1 MGGIARILCKNSIYS
16 YICIYICIYRE
27 RLTLSIMDID
37 RQHWK
42 SCRHTVKICQLS
54 HNRLIDNI
62 GDYLFVL
69 QESENEWE
77 LQIWNWSTSVQ
88 PAIAPLF
95 IISFQC
101 FKKKKKKV
109 FKNWQVYDWRTKW
122 LIMLGYMDLRRPRV
136 YRRSNVGLV
145 IHKITWFSNCKLN
158 LLSSWRVTFL
168 QLSWYQAKVIKF
180 DKWHSRSE
188 KVFEFYHFISKS
200 QESLGIIVQRCSMWY
215 IPLKHGL
222 PLAHCFYTSFSQ
234 IF

>member
-1 MGGIARILCKNSIYS
+1 MRARRRVDSSSIIAHPVSLDKWSHYTSLDIPREGSREYYARTRYIAIYV
-16 YICIYICIYRE
+16 YICIYRE

-95 IISFQC
+95 IFPSNVS
-101 FKKKKKKV
+101 KKKKKKV

-145 IHKITWFSNCKLN
+145 VNLMPIIIYAPSEHVLSTGILMFITGIATLRLWTISIFSRCPRVSA
-158 LLSSWRVTFL
+158 LLWNS
-168 QLSWYQAKVIKF
+168 
-180 DKWHSRSE
+180 
-188 KVFEFYHFISKS
+188 
-200 QESLGIIVQRCSMWY
+200 
-215 IPLKHGL
+215 
-222 PLAHCFYTSFSQ
+222 
-234 IF
+234 